1 MRKATRLPTSERRK
15 QIVQA
20 GLELCR
26 KAGISSLRTEKIAR
40 KIGVTPGALFRHFPS
55 KAAILQAMAGELLER
70 LERATP
76 PDDLPPWEWIEAFVT
91 GRVRILKEDPEVRLL
106 FSDGFLV
113 ALPEEA
119 QDDVHRAFL
128 RAWER
133 LNERIRTAQAQG
145 RVRADLEAHELA
157 AAVVGLVQAVLHPPL
172 ADLPDW
178 NTPEAVWATTQD
190 LLTVRE
196 PAARS

>member
-1 MRKATRLPTSERRK
+1 MRKSTRLPTSERRK

-26 KAGISSLRTEKIAR
+26 NHGISSLRTEKIAR

-55 KAAILQAMAGELLER
+55 KAAILQAMADELLNR

-76 PDDLPPWEWIEAFVT
+76 PNDLPPWEWIEAFVT

-119 QDDVHRAFL
+119 RTQVHRSFL
-128 RAWER
+128 EAWER
-133 LNERIRTAQAQG
+133 LNAQLRRAQAQG
-145 RVRADLEAHELA
+145 KVRPDLEEHELA

-172 ADLPDW
+172 ADLPEW
-178 NTPEAVWATTQD
+178 STPEAVWATAKD

-196 PAARS
+196 TAARS

>member
-55 KAAILQAMAGELLER
+55 KAAILRAMADELLER

-172 ADLPDW
+172 ADLPEW

>member
-55 KAAILQAMAGELLER
+55 KAAILRAMADELLER

-76 PDDLPPWEWIEAFVT
+76 PDELPPWEWIEAFVT

-133 LNERIRTAQAQG
+133 LNERIRAAQAQG

-172 ADLPDW
+172 ADLPEW

>member
-1 MRKATRLPTSERRK
+1 MRKAMRLPTSERRK

-26 KAGISSLRTEKIAR
+26 RYGISSLRTEKIAR

-55 KAAILQAMAGELLER
+55 KAAILRAMADELLDR

-76 PDDLPPWEWIEAFVT
+76 PDDLPPWAWIEAFVM

-133 LNERIRTAQAQG
+133 LNERIRAAQAQG

-172 ADLPDW
+172 ADLPEW

>member
-145 RVRADLEAHELA
+145 HVRADLEAHELA

-178 NTPEAVWATTQD
+178 NTPEAVWATAQD